1 MNEQANFATKVLTLH
16 QRLASVKMTLPG
28 SYQLVNPYS
37 GEQKHAVDQI
47 TAAFYH
53 KYFNDNHK
61 RRLILGSSPARKGTA
76 ITGVPLK
83 MQPSYKQRQVSLWRS
98 SRLSHR
104 QQTSYMM

>member
-53 KYFNDNHK
+53 KYFNDLNFQVK
-61 RRLILGSSPARKGTA
+61 CNDDNEFLI
-76 ITGVPLK
+76 V
-83 MQPSYKQRQVSLWRS
+83 V
-98 SRLSHR
+98 
-104 QQTSYMM
+104 